1 MRTVREG
8 DKILFITQKGK
19 KYLVSVKR
27 GEKFHTSEGY
37 LDLDDVIGK
46 RYGSRVEDQVSSAIL

>member
-1 MRTVREG
+1 MGTIREG
-8 DKILFITQKGK
+8 DKILFITQRGK

-46 RYGSRVEDQVSSAIL
+46 RYGLSLIHI